1 MLKYIIAIPYTIAYK
16 ILPYEFNEQTI
27 KYSLCDS
34 IDHRIEDM
42 VHDVL
47 DDYNSLGFNN
57 IILTNDTFYDVIPI
71 CNEYMSKDKY
81 GYARF
86 INKGYYVDR
95 KIFISNYILDL
106 EFNLWNVLYHEI
118 LHTVGLGHSDEEGLM
133 KYVVTLNTN
142 YDVIPD
148 DKRIYPSTDDL
159 EALEFLYDFI
169 EDDIIYDD
177 VISNHKD
184 KLERTKKNKKIIKKL
199 YKLCALLE

>member
-1 MLKYIIAIPYTIAYK
+1 MLKYLIAIPCILGFK
-16 ILPYEFNEQTI
+16 ILPYKFEEKVI

-34 IDHRIEDM
+34 IDERIATM
-42 VHDVL
+42 VHEVF
-47 DDYNSLGFNN
+47 DDFNSLGFNN

-86 INKGYYVDR
+86 INKIEYLDR

-106 EFNLWNVLYHEI
+106 EYNLWNVLYHEV
-118 LHTVGLGHSDEEGLM
+118 LHTVGLGHSTEEGLM

-148 DKRIYPSTDDL
+148 TERLYPSKDDI
-159 EALEFLYDFI
+159 EGLEFLYGYID
-169 EDDIIYDD
+169 DDIINDD
-177 VISNHKD
+177 VIIDPKD
-184 KLERTKKNKKIIKKL
+184 KLERKNNNKKIIRRL
-199 YKLCALLE
+199 YQLCLSLD

>member
-1 MLKYIIAIPYTIAYK
+1 MLKYIISIPCVLAYK

-27 KYSLCDS
+27 KYSLCDT
-34 IDHRIEDM
+34 IDYRIADM
-42 VHDVL
+42 VHEVF
-47 DDYNSLGFNN
+47 DDYNNLGFNN

-86 INKGYYVDR
+86 MNKGYYVDR

-133 KYVVTLNTN
+133 KYVVTLNIN
-142 YDVIPD
+142 YEVIPD
-148 DKRIYPSTDDL
+148 TERVYPSIDDL
-159 EALEFLYDFI
+159 EGLDFLYGWID
-169 EDDIIYDD
+169 DDIINEII
-177 VISNHKD
+177 ISDSKD
-184 KLERTKKNKKIIKKL
+184 KIERTKKNKKIIKKL
-199 YKLCALLE
+199 YKLCMLLE